1 MKRCIVGAGLLIVL
15 LSGGILSSAW
25 LGRSLEAL
33 PPMLEQA
40 AEAAEEGG
48 WNRASQLADRAE
60 QRWQE
65 LWKITAVFV
74 DHTPMEQIDALF
86 AQLTVC
92 EEGQFRPDFGRL
104 CVRLARE
111 LEALS
116 ETHSPTWWN
125 LL

>member
-1 MKRCIVGAGLLIVL
+1 MKRFFIGAGLLIAL

-25 LGRSLEAL
+25 LGRNFEPL

-40 AEAAEEGG
+40 AAAAEEGA
-48 WNRASQLADRAE
+48 WDRAVRLADRAE

-74 DHTPMEQIDALF
+74 DHAPMEQIDTLF
-86 AQLTVC
+86 AQLKVC
-92 EEGQFRPDFGRL
+92 EGSQPDFAKL
-104 CVRLARE
+104 SARLARE

-116 ETHSPTWWN
+116 EIHSPAWWN

>member
-1 MKRCIVGAGLLIVL
+1 MKRCIIGAGLLIVL

-25 LGRSLEAL
+25 LGRSFDSL

-48 WNRASQLADRAE
+48 WDRASQLADRAE

-65 LWKITAVFV
+65 LWKITAVLV
-74 DHTPMEQIDALF
+74 DHAPMEQIDALF
-86 AQLTVC
+86 AQLEVC
-92 EEGQFRPDFGRL
+92 EQSQLEFAKL
-104 CVRLARE
+104 CARLARE